1 MGNPELDAVLSARVK
16 ACVASMHP
24 STDLADRLRCSIHQS
39 QRAFG
44 VRLAA
49 LVVLVVTA
57 TMLMVGLVG
66 RDEACTEKESALIAA
81 DGHADKEKVSGWMV
95 LGLFRDIFKK
105 NNKRKEENAR

>member
-16 ACVASMHP
+16 ACVASRHP
-24 STDLADRLRCSIHQS
+24 STDLTDRLRCSIHQS
-39 QRAFG
+39 QRAFRL
-44 VRLAA
+44 RLAA
-49 LVVLVVTA
+49 LAVLVVTA
-57 TMLMVGLVG
+57 AMLMVGLVG
-66 RDEACTEKESALIAA
+66 RDEVCAQKESALIAA

>member
-1 MGNPELDAVLSARVK
+1 MENPELEAVLSARVK
-16 ACVASMHP
+16 ACVASRHP

-39 QRAFG
+39 QRAF
-44 VRLAA
+44 RLRLTA

-66 RDEACTEKESALIAA
+66 RDEVCAQKESVLIAV
-81 DGHADKEKVSGWMV
+81 DGHADREKVSGWMV

>member
-39 QRAFG
+39 QRAFRL
-44 VRLAA
+44 RLAA

-66 RDEACTEKESALIAA
+66 RDEACTEKESALISA
-81 DGHADKEKVSGWMV
+81 DGHADKVSGWMV

>member
-16 ACVASMHP
+16 ACVASRHP

-39 QRAFG
+39 QRAFRL
-44 VRLAA
+44 RLAA
-49 LVVLVVTA
+49 LAVLVVTA
-57 TMLMVGLVG
+57 AMLMVGLVN
-66 RDEACTEKESALIAA
+66 RDEACTEKEAVLIAA
-81 DGHADKEKVSGWMV
+81 DGHSDGEKASGWMF